1 MGTTA
6 VLTRRAL
13 NRAVLDRQSLLRRS
27 TATVPRVLERLV
39 GLQAQT
45 THTWYVGL
53 WSRLADYTPDDTVRL
68 LTDGRVVRTALMR
81 STLHLVTA
89 DDCLWLRPLVQPMIE
104 RGFRSVYGRNLA
116 GVDPADLA
124 AAGRALVEERPR
136 TFSELGREL
145 ARRWPDHDPAA
156 LAQAIRAFV
165 PLVQLPPR
173 GVWGRSG
180 RAVHTSAEAWTGRSP
195 GTAAAPERLVLR
207 YLAAFG
213 PATVRDVQTWCGLTR
228 LGEVVDRLRPR
239 LAVFRGEDGAELF
252 DLPDAPRPDP
262 DTPAPVRFLYDFDNL
277 LRSHADRRRVLTVDL
292 GAFTPRNGIA
302 PHTVLVDGVVTALW
316 AATTGENRTAA
327 LTVRPLRAL
336 SAAEEE
342 EVAAEGGRL
351 LAFLHPKAEERRVVV
366 EPPTSG

>member
-1 MGTTA
+1 MGTTGI
-6 VLTRRAL
+6 LDRRAL
-13 NRAVLDRQSLLRRS
+13 NHALLDRQLLLRRAA
-27 TATVPRVLERLV
+27 ATVPEALERLA

-53 WSRLADYTPDDTVRL
+53 WSRLADYTPEDTSRM
-68 LTDGRVVRTALMR
+68 LTDRSLVRTVLMR

-89 DDCLWLRPLVQPMIE
+89 GDALWLRPLVQPVVE
-104 RGFRSVYGRNLA
+104 RGHRNVYGRDLA
-116 GVDPADLA
+116 GVDLAAVA
-124 AAGRALVEERPR
+124 AAGRALVEERPL

-145 ARRWPDHDPAA
+145 AGQWPDRDPTA
-156 LAQAIRAFV
+156 LAHTVRALV

-180 RAVHTSAEAWTGRSP
+180 RAVHTSAEHWLGRPLDRS
-195 GTAAAPERLVLR
+195 GTVQDLVLR

-213 PATVRDVQTWCGLTR
+213 PATVRDAQVWCGLTG
-228 LGEVVDRLRPR
+228 LGEVVDGLRPR

-292 GAFTPRNGIA
+292 AAFTPRNGNT
-302 PHTVLVDGVVTALW
+302 PHTVLVDGTVAALW
-316 AATTGENRTAA
+316 TATVRRGTATLA
-327 LTVRPLRAL
+327 VRPLRPL
-336 SAAEEE
+336 GAAED
-342 EVAAEGGRL
+342 EVAAEGVRL

-366 EPPTSG
+366 EPPVAG